1 MTIMNRVLNYFNN
14 GYIFMILSALFF
26 CLMTVFVKLA
36 GESVPTIQIVFI
48 RGVITFL
55 FIYIIIII
63 KGIYL
68 WGSNRF
74 LLSIRGLTG
83 SVALFFVYES
93 IQRFPLSD
101 STVIQYL
108 YPIFTTLLASVI
120 LSESLN
126 KSIIFSVFLGFSG
139 VYIIL
144 GMPYI
149 GLESS
154 SFKLS
159 NIIIAIAGSFLTG
172 LAYVLVRLSSNM
184 KESPYIIM
192 FYFPLFTVPLSMPFA
207 FYSWV
212 GPSFKTWIILLFVGI
227 FTMLG
232 QFFLTFSYKL
242 LPASRVAPVSYI
254 QVPFSVLASMIV
266 FKESL
271 SFDFVIGSTII
282 FLSILIIVNSRVKSI

>member
-1 MTIMNRVLNYFNN
+1 MNKVLSYFNN
-14 GYIFMILSALFF
+14 GYICMILSAFFF

-55 FIYIIIII
+55 FIHIII
-63 KGIYL
+63 KKKGISF
-68 WGSNRF
+68 WGGNRF
-74 LLSIRGLTG
+74 LLSVRGLTG

-93 IQRFPLSD
+93 IKRFPLSD

-108 YPIFTTLLASVI
+108 YPIFTTLLASII
-120 LSESLN
+120 LSETLN
-126 KSIIFSVFLGFSG
+126 KKIIISVLLGFSG

-144 GMPYI
+144 GLPYL
-149 GLESS
+149 GVESS

-159 NIIIAIAGSFLTG
+159 SIVIAITGSFLTG
-172 LAYVLVRLSSNM
+172 LAYVLVRLCANM
-184 KESPYIIM
+184 KESPYVIM
-192 FYFPLFTVPLSMPFA
+192 YYFPLFTVPLSLPFA
-207 FYSWV
+207 LYSWV
-212 GPSFKTWIILLFVGI
+212 QPGFKTWIILLFVGL

-242 LPASRVAPVSYI
+242 LQASRVAPVSYI

-266 FKESL
+266 FQEKL
-271 SFDFVIGSTII
+271 SFNFLIGSIII
-282 FLSILIIVNSRVKSI
+282 FLSILIIVNNRVKSI

>member
-1 MTIMNRVLNYFNN
+1 MNKVLIYFKN
-14 GYIFMILSALFF
+14 GYICMILSAFFF

-55 FIYIIIII
+55 FIHIII
-63 KGIYL
+63 KKKGISF
-68 WGSNRF
+68 WGNNRF
-74 LLSIRGLTG
+74 FLSARGLTG

-93 IQRFPLSD
+93 IKRFPLSD

-108 YPIFTTLLASVI
+108 YPIFTTLLASII
-120 LSESLN
+120 LSETLN
-126 KSIIFSVFLGFSG
+126 KKIIISVLLGFSG

-144 GMPYI
+144 GLPYL
-149 GLESS
+149 GVESS

-159 NIIIAIAGSFLTG
+159 SIVIAITGSFLTG
-172 LAYVLVRLSSNM
+172 LAYVLVRLCANM
-184 KESPYIIM
+184 KESPYVIM
-192 FYFPLFTVPLSMPFA
+192 YYFPLFTVPLSLPFA
-207 FYSWV
+207 LYSWV
-212 GPSFKTWIILLFVGI
+212 QPGFKTWIILLFVGL

-242 LPASRVAPVSYI
+242 LQASRVAPVSYI

-266 FKESL
+266 FQEKL
-271 SFDFVIGSTII
+271 SFNFLIGSIII
-282 FLSILIIVNSRVKSI
+282 FLSILIIVNNRVKSI